1 VALRAVGVAVWVALA
16 VACAIVFTDTIEA
29 IVNALGCAVLVAITI
44 TDLERRIIPN
54 RIVLPAL
61 VAALVVQTARDP
73 GVEWVAAAVLA
84 GGFFLLLAVIHPA
97 GLGMG
102 DVKLAAFMGAWLG
115 WDVAVALFVGSLL
128 GMLPAL
134 VALARRGRQARKETL
149 PYGPF
154 LAAGGVVGLF
164 FGQALLDAWLG

>member
-1 VALRAVGVAVWVALA
+1 MGAAVWIALA
-16 VACAIVFTDTIEA
+16 AACAVVFADTVEA
-29 IVNALGCAVLVAITI
+29 VVNALGCAVLVAITI

-61 VAALVVQTARDP
+61 AAALVVQTARDP
-73 GVEWVAAAVLA
+73 SVEWFVAAVAA
-84 GGFFLLLAVIHPA
+84 GGFFLALAVVYPA

-115 WDVAVALFVGSLL
+115 RDVAVALFVGSLL

-134 VALARRGRQARKETL
+134 VALVRHGGRGRKETL

-154 LAAGGVVGLF
+154 LAAGGVIGLF